1 MLTGHERSQTTE
13 CEREKSSIFGRG
25 GINTVFGPNP
35 WSTVGPNRKFN
46 TAEEIN
52 TCAVENAFRYS

>member
-1 MLTGHERSQTTE
+1 MARQKSKNGMS
-13 CEREKSSIFGRG
+13 REEKCMIVGRK

-52 TCAVENAFRYS
+52 TCAVEDAYS